1 MVKPKQLGHI
11 VLRVR
16 DIERSEQFYS
26 DVLGLHVTNKRP
38 GQMTFMSAVDES
50 SHELALVPVGDDAPG
65 PEDSRVGL
73 YHFAWQMDSFDDL
86 KSLYAEM
93 KVQGRRHPGDRRS
106 RHLAWRLF
114 LRS

>member
-38 GQMTFMSAVDES
+38 GRMTFMSAVEES

-65 PEDSRVGL
+65 PEDSRES
-73 YHFAWQMDSFDDL
+73 ACTTSP
-86 KSLYAEM
+86 
-93 KVQGRRHPGDRRS
+93 GRWTRS
-106 RHLAWRLF
+106 TTSRGCTPR
-114 LRS
+114 